1 MTVRQ
6 VDQPFE
12 GDAAHRADDHLVGM
26 VIVFHEPEDIFTT
39 EAGNTFRH
47 AVEKLAETAHTA
59 LDKAGLSGADVN
71 WIVPHQ
77 ANIRII
83 QSASKR
89 LKVPMDK
96 VIANVDK
103 YGNTS
108 SASIPLALEEA
119 LQTGKIKNNDIVVL
133 VGFGAGLT
141 WASCVMKWC
150 KEENT
155 FA

>member
-1 MTVRQ
+1 
-6 VDQPFE
+6 
-12 GDAAHRADDHLVGM
+12 
-26 VIVFHEPEDIFTT
+26 
-39 EAGNTFRH
+39 
-47 AVEKLAETAHTA
+47 
-59 LDKAGLSGADVN
+59 
-71 WIVPHQ
+71 
-77 ANIRII
+77 
-83 QSASKR
+83 
-89 LKVPMDK
+89 MDK

-119 LQTGKIKNNDIVVL
+119 LQAGKIKNNDIVVL